1 MRGARIIDASKVRPL
16 RPLPTTPPPLPSP
29 LLLSFF
35 SLSLAQFEKRLI
47 ARCGLVWAWVSLDAS
62 GETATERPGEVPD
75 GVLYE
80 GDLLARE
87 EGADVQCYFDRS
99 SLTLLY
105 AFSPRCGARSLLLF
119 FAKQELS
126 IALSSLPSS
135 SSSSSSSSSTPS
147 PAHISQTLQSHQQ
160 ILQRLASNISTL
172 HDAVEGLKGEFRAL
186 WRARTGGVG
195 DVFAERERDV
205 GGLRI

>member
-1 MRGARIIDASKVRPL
+1 MLCEERGLLMLLRSVLSLPL
-16 RPLPTTPPPLPSP
+16 PLPSP

-35 SLSLAQFEKRLI
+35 SLSMAQFEKRLI

-99 SLTLLY
+99 SLTLLC
-105 AFSPRCGARSLLLF
+105 AFSPPCGARSLSRLFRKTGVIDSPLLPPLLF
-119 FAKQELS
+119 LLFLLLLFNP
-126 IALSSLPSS
+126 LSSTYLPNPPIAPTNPP
-135 SSSSSSSSSTPS
+135 TPRVKHLNPS
-147 PAHISQTLQSHQQ
+147 RRCRRPQRRISGF
-160 ILQRLASNISTL
+160 
-172 HDAVEGLKGEFRAL
+172 VEG
-186 WRARTGGVG
+186 
-195 DVFAERERDV
+195 
-205 GGLRI
+205 